1 MILLLSLYGAG
12 WSLAT
17 TSIKYHLSGFNRDS
31 TVDYQAVMFEP
42 DTRGTTGTLSPL
54 VKP

>member
-1 MILLLSLYGAG
+1 MTLLLSLYGAG

-17 TSIKYHLSGFNRDS
+17 TSIKYHLLGFNRYS
-31 TVDYQAVMFEP
+31 TIDNQAVMFEP
-42 DTRGTTGTLSPL
+42 DTRGTTGTLPPL